1 MKQKKIPLR
10 MCVVTRERFEKRELL
25 RIVRTPNGEVVVDL
39 TGRANGK
46 GAYLKKDVNVI
57 EKARKNKILDKV
69 LEINIPDSL
78 YNEIIEIIEKE
89 GEAK

>member
-25 RIVRTPNGEVVVDL
+25 RVVRTPLGDVVLDL
-39 TGRANGK
+39 SGKQNGK
-46 GAYLKKDVNVI
+46 GAYVKKDMEVI
-57 EKARKNKILDKV
+57 NKAKKNKILDKA
-69 LEINIPDSL
+69 LEVNVPNSL
-78 YNEIIEIIEKE
+78 YEELIQLIEKE

>member
-1 MKQKKIPLR
+1 MKQRKIPLR

-39 TGRANGK
+39 TGRENGK
-46 GAYLKKDVNVI
+46 GAYLKKDVSVI
-57 EKARKNKILDKV
+57 EKARKNKILDKA
-69 LEINIPDSL
+69 LEISVPDSL
-78 YNEIIEIIEKE
+78 YNEIVEIIEKE